1 MGKVLIV
8 DSDYGALSLFEQM
21 LEQYTNQYEID
32 FIREPENAIEV
43 LEKKDVHV
51 LICELNMPL
60 FSGSELFD
68 LCKNVSPKTI
78 RIAMTK
84 VEDVQQTLQI
94 VNECDLYKLILK
106 PIYFCEDLI
115 SVIENA
121 LIYYEIQQID
131 EWIEV
136 EGEERIDTFT
146 AEFMKQQEWMNHKEA
161 TFQALREMVLS
172 LVESDFE
179 SWNLEA
185 NTKSALIDYFDQIM
199 HDFTE
204 CFCCSHFS
212 TAGFEE
218 NIRERW
224 MNEQKILRFFQNT
237 IEVQD
242 ETQIAKLA
250 FSIYVF
256 LHTIDLFLDSYHLI
270 ISMEEQAERFIL
282 KAICQDVEE
291 KAVAN
296 QFRNQIFHLV
306 KQFLTIYFDQIII
319 GYEDQPYVMVVSKN
333 KKTEEI

>member
-21 LEQYTNQYEID
+21 LEQFTDQYDID
-32 FIREPENAIEV
+32 FIREPEDAIEA
-43 LEKKDVHV
+43 LEKEDVHV

-60 FSGSELFD
+60 FTGRELFD

-78 RIAMTK
+78 QIAMTK

-106 PIYFCEDLI
+106 PIHFSEDLI

-131 EWIEV
+131 EWIET

-146 AEFMKQQEWMNHKEA
+146 AEFMKQQEWMDHKEA

-172 LVESDFE
+172 LIERDFE
-179 SWNLEA
+179 GWKLET

-218 NIRERW
+218 KIRERW
-224 MNEQKILRFFQNT
+224 MNDQKILKFFKNT
-237 IEVQD
+237 IEEQ
-242 ETQIAKLA
+242 EENQIAKLV

-256 LHTIDLFLDSYHLI
+256 LHTMDLLLKSYHLI
-270 ISMEEQAERFIL
+270 LSMEEQPERFIL

-291 KAVAN
+291 KAIAN
-296 QFRNQIFHLV
+296 QFRDQIVQLV
-306 KQFLTIYFDQIII
+306 KQFLSVYFDQILI
-319 GYEDQPYVMVVSKN
+319 GCEDQPYVMVVSKN